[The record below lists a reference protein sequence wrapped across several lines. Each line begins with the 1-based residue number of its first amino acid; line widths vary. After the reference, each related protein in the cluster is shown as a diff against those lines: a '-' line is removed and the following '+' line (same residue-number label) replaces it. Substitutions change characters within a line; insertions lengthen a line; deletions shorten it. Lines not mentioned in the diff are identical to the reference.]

1 MVLEKCKCRS
11 KFDDRAL
18 SIYQRT
24 PVSSPLR
31 CIIFAI
37 MKPVGSYRKSRV
49 QYHPNTWFIIVDNYV
64 ASLKTYQKNEGAHVN
79 IFAILTGKK
88 ELLLVYGSDRMTS
101 DLLLPTLIHNM
112 PYCVP
117 TDECH
122 AGSTMRVVGSG

>member
-1 MVLEKCKCRS
+1 
-11 KFDDRAL
+11 
-18 SIYQRT
+18 
-24 PVSSPLR
+24 
-31 CIIFAI
+31 

-101 DLLLPTLIHNM
+101 DLLLPTLIHSM

-117 TDECH
+117 TDECD

>member
-1 MVLEKCKCRS
+1 
-11 KFDDRAL
+11 
-18 SIYQRT
+18 
-24 PVSSPLR
+24 
-31 CIIFAI
+31 

-88 ELLLVYGSDRMTS
+88 ELQLVDGSDRMAS
-101 DLLLPTLIHNM
+101 DLLLPTLIHNV
-112 PYCVP
+112 PYWVP
-117 TDECH
+117 TDECD